1 MNDNE
6 NKKTPEELAD
16 EAMDSVTGGT
26 MDFSGPQTLT
36 PKELEELLAG
46 QEEEGQKKR

>member
-1 MNDNE
+1 MNDNAN
-6 NKKTPEELAD
+6 NKNMEALAD

-26 MDFSGPQTLT
+26 MDFRGPQTLT
-36 PKELEELLAG
+36 PEEIEELLAG

>member
-1 MNDNE
+1 MNGNE
-6 NKKTPEELAD
+6 NKNPPEELAD
-16 EAMDSVTGGT
+16 EAVDAVAGGT
-26 MDFSGPQTLT
+26 MDFSSPQTLT

>member
-1 MNDNE
+1 MNGNE

-16 EAMDSVTGGT
+16 EALDSVAGGT